1 MVSYTAEPITL
12 GILDKVVIISENTHD
27 LRTPTNIFTRLL
39 TGPSNNLFE
48 KQHALLS
55 VKTIN
60 IVGKSLVNILSK
72 NTLSKLTIVVIA
84 VLALLLLMQLGKLTV
99 VQCVVNLT
107 LYTISYTTLDFHIL
121 DSITLKIS
129 YIISPN

>member
-27 LRTPTNIFTRLL
+27 LRTRTNIFTRLL
-39 TGPSNNLFE
+39 TGPSTNLFE

-60 IVGKSLVNILSK
+60 IVGKSLVNILTK